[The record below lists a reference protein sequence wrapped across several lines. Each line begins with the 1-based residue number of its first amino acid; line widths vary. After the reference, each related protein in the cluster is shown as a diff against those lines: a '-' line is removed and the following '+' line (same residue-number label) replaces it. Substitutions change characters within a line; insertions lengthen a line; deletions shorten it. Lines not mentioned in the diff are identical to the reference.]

1 MGDPARYG
9 LDAAAAAAFLA
20 LVWPRVTGPGS
31 RLAQTVAAGA
41 VVVALA
47 LTPLVPA
54 GIPVLLAAVVAIVA
68 GLARARPGAGRM
80 SAVATWVALVAAAA
94 VVFALKLA
102 GHLVPKHWL
111 AEPRVARTAALV
123 TVALLSA
130 LVAVQTAT
138 RGNELVLDARLPALV
153 VAAIALALRAPFIVV
168 VLLAAV
174 TAAVL
179 RALGMP

>member
-1 MGDPARYG
+1 
-9 LDAAAAAAFLA
+9 
-20 LVWPRVTGPGS
+20 
-31 RLAQTVAAGA
+31 
-41 VVVALA
+41 
-47 LTPLVPA
+47 
-54 GIPVLLAAVVAIVA
+54 
-68 GLARARPGAGRM
+68 M
-80 SAVATWVALVAAAA
+80 SSMTTWVALVVGSA

-130 LVAVQTAT
+130 LVAVQAATA
-138 RGNELVLDARLPALV
+138 GNALVLDARLPALV
-153 VAAIALALRAPFIVV
+153 VAAVALVLRAPFIVV
-168 VLLAAV
+168 ILLAAV

>member
-1 MGDPARYG
+1 M
-9 LDAAAAAAFLA
+9 
-20 LVWPRVTGPGS
+20 S
-31 RLAQTVAAGA
+31 NA
-41 VVVALA
+41 V
-47 LTPLVPA
+47 
-54 GIPVLLAAVVAIVA
+54 
-68 GLARARPGAGRM
+68 
-80 SAVATWVALVAAAA
+80 TWVALLVASA
-94 VVFALKLA
+94 VCFGIKLA

-130 LVAVQTAT
+130 LVAVQAAT
-138 RGNELVLDARLPALV
+138 RGNEIVLDARLPALV
-153 VAAIALALRAPFIVV
+153 VAAVALVLRAPFVVV

>member
-1 MGDPARYG
+1 
-9 LDAAAAAAFLA
+9 
-20 LVWPRVTGPGS
+20 
-31 RLAQTVAAGA
+31 
-41 VVVALA
+41 
-47 LTPLVPA
+47 
-54 GIPVLLAAVVAIVA
+54 
-68 GLARARPGAGRM
+68 M
-80 SAVATWVALVAAAA
+80 STLGTWIALVAASA
-94 VVFALKLA
+94 VVFATKLA